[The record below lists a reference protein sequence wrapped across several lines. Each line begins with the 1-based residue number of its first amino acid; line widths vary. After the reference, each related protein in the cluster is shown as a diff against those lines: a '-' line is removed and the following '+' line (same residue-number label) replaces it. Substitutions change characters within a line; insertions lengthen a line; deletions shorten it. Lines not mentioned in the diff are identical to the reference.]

1 MTKVLF
7 GAVLVAGCATAAAGV
22 VFATPKP
29 TPEPVPAIPA
39 SSASCPAP
47 TGE

>member
-29 TPEPVPAIPA
+29 VPAIPA